1 MAKIESA
8 FLGDELSS
16 QNITNSIRDRIDNGN
31 GRIDVEVNSSLIP
44 LINRP
49 QKIELTGNERDEIE
63 KKAVEQCGGA
73 FDSRCVEF
81 AKAKL
86 QASKLEEKEKE
97 ATSTANM
104 VKGRRLT
111 VKYTDETGKKQ
122 TAIIPEGQRFQLGVP
137 ESTLSTAKVK
147 TSSEPFKFPSL
158 TGTALELFKILS
170 VIVLTFLFA
179 ASVALTYK
187 TTMLSGYNRYLAY
200 GLTAAAVFIPYSGFV
215 ISLLVAAIAAYMES
229 KKNSA

>member
-1 MAKIESA
+1 MAKIQSA
-8 FLGDELSS
+8 YLGDELSS
-16 QNITNSIRDRIDNGN
+16 QNITDSLQKQIKD

-44 LINRP
+44 LIKRSEKV
-49 QKIELTGNERDEIE
+49 QLTANESDDIE
-63 KKAVEQCGGA
+63 KKAIEQCGGA
-73 FDSRCVEF
+73 FDSRCIEF
-81 AKAKL
+81 AKANL
-86 QASKLEEKEKE
+86 QQSRLQEKEKE

-111 VKYTDETGKKQ
+111 VTYIDETGKKQ

-137 ESTLSTAKVK
+137 GSTLSTAKVQ
-147 TSSEPFKFPSL
+147 TSSEPFEFPSL

-187 TTMLSGYNRYLAY
+187 TTMLSGYNRYIAY

-229 KKNSA
+229 KKTSA